1 MQRNAVINPI
11 KEDNSLNI
19 QVIRIDRGDAHGGL
33 AGAGI
38 GVSELSPSHRGPAGA
53 GLGANDVSPSRRGHV
68 GAGLGA
74 SNVSPSRRGRGGSK
88 EGKRNKR
95 SLERNEINDQ
105 LMSNFET
112 DEDQLI

>member
-11 KEDNSLNI
+11 KEDNSLNV
-19 QVIRIDRGDAHGGL
+19 QVIRIDRGDAYGGL

-38 GVSELSPSHRGPAGA
+38 VGSEVSPSHRGP
-53 GLGANDVSPSRRGHV
+53 V

-74 SNVSPSRRGRGGSK
+74 TDVSPSRKGPVGPGFGANYVSPSRRGRGGSK